1 MTTDSM
7 NPETWRQYAQ
17 DDIES
22 AEILLNSSTKYHIVA
37 YHTHQSVE
45 KMLKRFL
52 MIKNKAFP
60 FIHDLSALLTEAS
73 KIKDYSDYFRD
84 VSFLM
89 DLYSTSRY
97 PSGDTITKDE
107 ASKGL
112 AIANRLYLLL
122 L

>member
-1 MTTDSM
+1 MTIDSM
-7 NPETWRQYAQ
+7 NPEAWRQYAQ

-37 YHTHQSVE
+37 YHTHQAVE

-52 MIKNKAFP
+52 MINHKTFP
-60 FIHDLSALLTEAS
+60 FIHDLSTLLTEAS
-73 KIKDYSDYFRD
+73 KVKEFSEYFRD

-112 AIANRLYLLL
+112 AIANRIYSVLL
-122 L
+122 